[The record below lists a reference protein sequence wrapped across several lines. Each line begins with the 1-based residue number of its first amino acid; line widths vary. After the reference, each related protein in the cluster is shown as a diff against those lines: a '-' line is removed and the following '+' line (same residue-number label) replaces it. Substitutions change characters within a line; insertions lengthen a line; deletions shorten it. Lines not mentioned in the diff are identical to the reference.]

1 MFKESSKGIYLF
13 VKIIPNAS
21 KNVIVGMENDRLK
34 IRLVAV
40 PEKGLAND
48 ELIKFLSSL
57 LEIPK
62 KQIWITTGKTSRLK
76 TLLIQGIS
84 LEKIQKIF

>member
-1 MFKESSKGIYLF
+1 MFKESSEGIYLF

-62 KQIWITTGKTSRLK
+62 RQIWITTGKTSRLK